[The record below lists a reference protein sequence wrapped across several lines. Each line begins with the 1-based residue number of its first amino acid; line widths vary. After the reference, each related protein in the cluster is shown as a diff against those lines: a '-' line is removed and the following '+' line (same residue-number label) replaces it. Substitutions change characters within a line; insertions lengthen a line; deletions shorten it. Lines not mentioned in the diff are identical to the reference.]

1 MGKISKTFKHKVGL
15 SSTAPNNMIFNKLEY
30 GIQHIFERQ
39 IQLHATNWTTRINSN
54 NIAGEIARHRLQCLQ
69 NTNWSTDNFLN
80 TPHRIFKHYGI
91 NITHDI
97 LWLLRQQ
104 GISFQCR
111 NTLDTPICIEQIDNT
126 IEQFMDQTF
135 YNKFRKELAKHN
147 LLFLGQLL
155 NENRAKTLNWNQM
168 IKPNQKGKK
177 GRTPLWFL
185 QIQSELNSQLTQN
198 PSTITN
204 VNTQNIF
211 HQYTHITKSTKTKK
225 HWIAT
230 IEQNQIIL
238 GKKKNNPTVNKT
250 IYTHY
255 KRIFNSSPL
264 EACRGCE
271 ININPISDSNCL
283 FARESHQT
291 IQVPVISSTISNTL
305 PLPITGTWNRLKMS
319 PGSLQTYLN
328 NKILEPKTPPDQHPT
343 IFIDEEQEIFNKL
356 EDTFQT
362 DIGLIYQLAHIANQ
376 IRSHNTFSAYT
387 DGSLTYFKE
396 TKFMGFGWTLQG
408 PNNQHFNFQG
418 QTTNFSSSTRAEIT
432 AILTLI
438 TIIPNNSSITIF
450 TDSQAA
456 LQAINKSFHI
466 SPTQGMR
473 KYKNWPLLDK
483 IIEICHNHK
492 IKLALIKV
500 LAHSGIPGNETAD
513 LLAKVDPISGMKP
526 GEKLLTLK
534 TTNNHRNR
542 ITAKWI
548 DTNIDIPI
556 KNFCQTLFKAKRL
569 AQWRL
574 LNRNR
579 E

>member
-1 MGKISKTFKHKVGL
+1 
-15 SSTAPNNMIFNKLEY
+15 
-30 GIQHIFERQ
+30 
-39 IQLHATNWTTRINSN
+39 
-54 NIAGEIARHRLQCLQ
+54 
-69 NTNWSTDNFLN
+69 
-80 TPHRIFKHYGI
+80 
-91 NITHDI
+91 
-97 LWLLRQQ
+97 
-104 GISFQCR
+104 
-111 NTLDTPICIEQIDNT
+111 
-126 IEQFMDQTF
+126 
-135 YNKFRKELAKHN
+135 
-147 LLFLGQLL
+147 
-155 NENRAKTLNWNQM
+155 
-168 IKPNQKGKK
+168 
-177 GRTPLWFL
+177 
-185 QIQSELNSQLTQN
+185 
-198 PSTITN
+198 
-204 VNTQNIF
+204 
-211 HQYTHITKSTKTKK
+211 
-225 HWIAT
+225 
-230 IEQNQIIL
+230 
-238 GKKKNNPTVNKT
+238 
-250 IYTHY
+250 
-255 KRIFNSSPL
+255 
-264 EACRGCE
+264 
-271 ININPISDSNCL
+271 
-283 FARESHQT
+283 
-291 IQVPVISSTISNTL
+291 
-305 PLPITGTWNRLKMS
+305 
-319 PGSLQTYLN
+319 
-328 NKILEPKTPPDQHPT
+328 
-343 IFIDEEQEIFNKL
+343 
-356 EDTFQT
+356 
-362 DIGLIYQLAHIANQ
+362 
-376 IRSHNTFSAYT
+376 
-387 DGSLTYFKE
+387 
-396 TKFMGFGWTLQG
+396 MGFGWTLQG

-513 LLAKVDPISGMKP
+513 LLAKVDSILGMKP

-579 E
+579 EWLTKRTIETTDWKLTFKSLHPSSINHNYTSREDHSLRKFSLNLWNNELPTKTKLHNRSPHIYHNNLCFKCGCIETSIHPFTCQNNLSKLRQQYYNLIFENTRNKILPKLKHHFQELIYNSTAIQYDHKFREIIKGVIHQNLKEALYKCLKDKKSANKCILIISHKFKQILFNIWKTRCNSFLEWEKRNNINTKIKKRGKYSNKSKDFDKQSHENYIKDQYVDLTNIFMGNYIKNDTQIFSLLKFNFSTSVALAR